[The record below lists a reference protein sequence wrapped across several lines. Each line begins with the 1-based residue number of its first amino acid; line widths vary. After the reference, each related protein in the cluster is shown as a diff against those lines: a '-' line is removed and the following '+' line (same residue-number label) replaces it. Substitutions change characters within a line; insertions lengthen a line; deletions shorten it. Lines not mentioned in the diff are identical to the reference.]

1 VKVRC
6 TRATPRRN
14 ARIMRARLFI
24 SAFVRRIAPEG
35 LVPRRTKDA
44 SRMTAEM
51 DAVRLHETGGP
62 QSLRLDRIPMPAAG
76 EGEVLVRLRA
86 AALNHRDVFIT
97 QGLYPNIRMPV
108 TLGADGAGEIVAV
121 NGDSLALHAGEEVVI
136 DPMLGWGDDP
146 RVWDSASSLLGMP
159 RDGTFAQYVTIPV
172 ENAYRKPA
180 ALSMEEAAAI
190 PLAGLTAFRAVFT
203 RGALA
208 RGETVLI
215 TGVGGGV
222 ATFVLLFAKHAGA
235 RAIVTS
241 SSDEK
246 LERAKALGAD
256 LAINY
261 KTTPEWARIVRA
273 AGPIDLVV
281 DSSGGETLRKALD
294 VVRPGGRIAI
304 YGGTNGD
311 ATIKLFPL
319 FWKHVTIFGTSM
331 GSPQDFGAM
340 LELFHKGLRPV
351 VDRVFS
357 LQDAAAAMQHLA
369 SADQFGKVVLRID

>member
-1 VKVRC
+1 
-6 TRATPRRN
+6 
-14 ARIMRARLFI
+14 
-24 SAFVRRIAPEG
+24 
-35 LVPRRTKDA
+35 
-44 SRMTAEM
+44 MTVEM

-62 QSLRLDRIPMPAAG
+62 QSLRIDRTPVPQPG

-108 TLGADGAGEIVAV
+108 TLGSDGAGEVVAV
-121 NGDSLALHAGEEVVI
+121 NGNSFEFRAGEEVVI

-146 RVWDSASSLLGMP
+146 HIWDPASSLLGMP
-159 RDGTFAQYVTIPV
+159 RDGTFAQFVTVPAKSV
-172 ENAYRKPA
+172 YRKPEQ
-180 ALSMEEAAAI
+180 LSMEEAAAI
-190 PLAGLTAFRAVFT
+190 PLAGLTAYRATFT

-222 ATFVLLFAKHAGA
+222 QTLVLLFAKHAGA

-246 LERAKALGAD
+246 LERATALGAD
-256 LAINY
+256 LVINY
-261 KTTPEWARIVRA
+261 KSVPDWEKRLRSE
-273 AGPIDLVV
+273 GPIDLVV

-294 VVRPGGRIAI
+294 AVRPGGRIAV

-311 ATIKLFPL
+311 ATIKMFPL
-319 FWKHVTIFGTSM
+319 FWKHVSILGTSM
-331 GSPQDFGAM
+331 GSAQDFAAM
-340 LELFHKGLRPV
+340 LELFRNGLHPV
-351 VDRVFS
+351 VDRVFP

-369 SADQFGKVVLRID
+369 NADQFGKVVLRID